1 MQRYR
6 LNSPATVQSEA
17 KMIKTA
23 AANKP
28 NGIKGVLAGR
38 DD

>member
-1 MQRYR
+1 MQRYS
-6 LNSPATVQSEA
+6 LVTGQSKA

-23 AANKP
+23 AANMP

-38 DD
+38 DE